1 MKSFEE
7 ISKMNLADL
16 DRTDGVSEEDET
28 VQDVAGQEEAQNAE
42 NVQSIEEIQGADET
56 ADREEKAEE
65 SKESEESEEKATAEE
80 SEEPAQPEE
89 LAKKEMM
96 EPQGKHFRVDAEIT
110 QQELTAFLFGHTY
123 RQPLMILVTIL
134 AIAWP
139 VAVLVKKQ
147 GSITM
152 PLICSLFI
160 LIWIPLTTYLRA
172 KNAKKLNTA
181 YQHTFHYMLDEWG
194 LHLELGDDAID
205 VEWKKVTKMIF
216 YKSVAVIYTG
226 KNNAFLIPSAAM
238 GAQRQEIISFI
249 EEMKKR

>member
-16 DRTDGVSEEDET
+16 DRPDGISEEDES
-28 VQDVAGQEEAQNAE
+28 VQDAVGQEDAQNAE
-42 NVQSIEEIQGADET
+42 NVQSTEVIQGADGT
-56 ADREEKAEE
+56 ADRAEKAEE
-65 SKESEESEEKATAEE
+65 SKESDEKVTVEESGEQE
-80 SEEPAQPEE
+80 QPEE

-96 EPQGKHFRVDAEIT
+96 EPQGKHFRIDAEIT

-123 RQPLMILVTIL
+123 RQPLMILVTVL

-139 VAVLVKKQ
+139 IAVLVKKQ
-147 GSITM
+147 GNIAM

-160 LIWIPLTTYLRA
+160 LIWIPFTTYLRA

>member
-16 DRTDGVSEEDET
+16 DRPDGAEEEELETEITGAAGDSSVRSEVKAT
-28 VQDVAGQEEAQNAE
+28 GNA
-42 NVQSIEEIQGADET
+42 GADDLET
-56 ADREEKAEE
+56 SEDMMAESSDSEDAKPAEE
-65 SKESEESEEKATAEE
+65 LEK
-80 SEEPAQPEE
+80 
-89 LAKKEMM
+89 KVMM
-96 EPQGKHFRVDAEIT
+96 EPQGKHFFIDAEIT
-110 QQELTAFLFGHTY
+110 QQELNTFLFGHTY

-139 VAVLVKKQ
+139 IAVIVKGQ
-147 GSITM
+147 SNIVM

-160 LIWIPLTTYLRA
+160 LIWIPFTTYLRA
-172 KNAKKLNTA
+172 KNAKKLNPL
-181 YQHTFHYMLDEWG
+181 YEKPFHYMLDEWG
-194 LHLELGDDAID
+194 LHLEIEDDAID

-238 GAQRQEIISFI
+238 GARREEIMSFI
-249 EEMKKR
+249 EEMRNRLRDK

>member
-7 ISKMNLADL
+7 ISKMNLAEL
-16 DRTDGVSEEDET
+16 DRPEGAPEEDVQDTDGTQQSEANADTSEHEDVSAE
-28 VQDVAGQEEAQNAE
+28 QDNNVEQTEAA
-42 NVQSIEEIQGADET
+42 
-56 ADREEKAEE
+56 
-65 SKESEESEEKATAEE
+65 
-80 SEEPAQPEE
+80 EE

-96 EPQGKHFRVDAEIT
+96 EPQGKHFRIDAEIT
-110 QQELTAFLFGHTY
+110 QQELTTFLFGHTY

-139 VAVLVKKQ
+139 VAILVKKQ
-147 GSITM
+147 GSLTM

-194 LHLELGDDAID
+194 LHLELGDEAID
-205 VEWKKVTKMIF
+205 VEWKKVTKVIF

-226 KNNAFLIPSAAM
+226 KNNAFLIPSTAM
-238 GAQRQEIISFI
+238 GERRAEILSFI
-249 EEMKKR
+249 EEMKNK

>member
-16 DRTDGVSEEDET
+16 DRPDGAEEEELETETTGAAGDSSVRSE
-28 VQDVAGQEEAQNAE
+28 VEATGNA
-42 NVQSIEEIQGADET
+42 GADDLET
-56 ADREEKAEE
+56 SEDMMAESSDSEDAKPAEE
-65 SKESEESEEKATAEE
+65 LEK
-80 SEEPAQPEE
+80 
-89 LAKKEMM
+89 KVMM
-96 EPQGKHFRVDAEIT
+96 EPQGKHFFIDAEIT
-110 QQELTAFLFGHTY
+110 QQELNTFLFGHTY

-139 VAVLVKKQ
+139 IAVIVKGQ
-147 GSITM
+147 SNIAM

-160 LIWIPLTTYLRA
+160 LIWIPFTTYLRA
-172 KNAKKLNTA
+172 KNAKKLNPL
-181 YQHTFHYMLDEWG
+181 YEKPFHYMLDEWG
-194 LHLELGDDAID
+194 LHLEIEDDAID

-238 GAQRQEIISFI
+238 GARKEEIMSFI
-249 EEMKKR
+249 EEMRNR

>member
-7 ISKMNLADL
+7 ISKMNLAEL
-16 DRTDGVSEEDET
+16 DRPEEDVQDTDGTQQSEANTDTSEHEDVSAE
-28 VQDVAGQEEAQNAE
+28 QDNNVEQTEAA
-42 NVQSIEEIQGADET
+42 
-56 ADREEKAEE
+56 
-65 SKESEESEEKATAEE
+65 
-80 SEEPAQPEE
+80 EE

-96 EPQGKHFRVDAEIT
+96 EPQGKHFRIDAEIT
-110 QQELTAFLFGHTY
+110 QQELTTFLFGHTY

-139 VAVLVKKQ
+139 VAILVKKQ
-147 GSITM
+147 GSLTM

-194 LHLELGDDAID
+194 LHLELGDEAID
-205 VEWKKVTKMIF
+205 VEWKKVTKVIF

-226 KNNAFLIPSAAM
+226 KNNAFLIPSTAM
-238 GAQRQEIISFI
+238 GERRAEILSFI
-249 EEMKKR
+249 EEMKNK

>member
-7 ISKMNLADL
+7 ISKMNLAEL
-16 DRTDGVSEEDET
+16 DRPDGVSEEEESVQDAGAEGVQNIEEMQSADEPEETEGAEDKET
-28 VQDVAGQEEAQNAE
+28 VED
-42 NVQSIEEIQGADET
+42 SADGEQ
-56 ADREEKAEE
+56 
-65 SKESEESEEKATAEE
+65 
-80 SEEPAQPEE
+80 AQPEE
-89 LAKKEMM
+89 LTKKEMM
-96 EPQGKHFRVDAEIT
+96 EPQGKHFRIDAEIT
-110 QQELTAFLFGHTY
+110 QQELNTFLFGHTY

-139 VAVLVKKQ
+139 ITILVKKQ

>member
-16 DRTDGVSEEDET
+16 DRPDGVSEEDES
-28 VQDVAGQEEAQNAE
+28 VQDAAGQEDAQNAE
-42 NVQSIEEIQGADET
+42 NVQSTEEIQGADGN
-56 ADREEKAEE
+56 ADRTEKAEGLE
-65 SKESEESEEKATAEE
+65 AKETAEE
-80 SEEPAQPEE
+80 SEEQIQPEE

-96 EPQGKHFRVDAEIT
+96 EPQGKYFRVDAEIT

-181 YQHTFHYMLDEWG
+181 YQHTFHYMFDEWG